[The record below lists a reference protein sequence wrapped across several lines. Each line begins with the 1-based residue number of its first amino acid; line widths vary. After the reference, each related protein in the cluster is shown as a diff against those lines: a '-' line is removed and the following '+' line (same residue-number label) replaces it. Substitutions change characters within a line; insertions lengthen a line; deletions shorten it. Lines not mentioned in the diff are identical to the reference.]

1 MPNRPPCDIASY
13 PMKLV
18 KSAIFAICIVQLAN
32 VSSCTNSPPSE
43 TLPQS
48 EVAATSI
55 DHSNYRNYV
64 NEDVEEVL
72 AKLKRAETA
81 AAENDHRLAEQLAQ
95 QVMVDIELLK
105 LKTQRLT
112 VEEDVEKLEASITS
126 LHQELQWREPV
137 TIFPIDQ

>member
-13 PMKLV
+13 PMNLKNPAILGSCIILLV
-18 KSAIFAICIVQLAN
+18 NI
-32 VSSCTNSPPSE
+32 SSCANTPPSE

-55 DHSNYRNYV
+55 NHRNYRNYV
-64 NEDVEEVL
+64 NEDVEDVL
-72 AKLKRAETA
+72 AKLKLAEEA

-112 VEEDVEKLEASITS
+112 TKEEVEKLEASITS

-137 TIFPIDQ
+137 TLSPLDQ